1 MNAPE
6 PELLFVYNADAG
18 LLNGVLDTLHKT
30 FAPATYACS
39 LCAVTYGAAS
49 MRPQWREFL
58 ERLPAR
64 TRFLHRDELARQY
77 PALRETVLPAVFRRD
92 TPIAPWQVFLS
103 APELRPLDLAGLIRV
118 VETRLL
124 ETNQPAS
131 GL

>member
-1 MNAPE
+1 MSAPH

-49 MRPQWREFL
+49 MRPQWRAFL
-58 ERLPAR
+58 EQLPAR
-64 TRFLHRDELARQY
+64 VEFLHRDELARQY
-77 PALRETVLPAVFRRD
+77 PALQDTTLPAVFQRA
-92 TPIAPWQVFLS
+92 APTESWQVFIS
-103 APELRPLDLAGLIRV
+103 AAQLRPLDLPGLMQA
-118 VETRLL
+118 VETRLR
-124 ETNQPAS
+124 ETNQPVR